1 MTKKKIEQFL
11 IVTAIFLFA
20 LFTYSE
26 ISYAQKKDNGIVKN
40 VPDFRLIETND
51 SYVEFEFIPKYTD
64 DLHFSNQI
72 KESQKPGV
80 PDVGLRSFP
89 VLIPGKQNNRIEI
102 VDSKFE
108 EVINTDIKPV
118 PRYVKDKNKNVD
130 IPEYDADDKL
140 YSSSKFYPGSSAE
153 FIFSGSL
160 RNKYIGYANL
170 YPLSY
175 NPVSSTLMK
184 YSYMRVRVV
193 FGGTPVYGNRDLSN
207 EEKIFLSQTGI
218 NWFTAK
224 NWSTLEFNSVR
235 DLPIVNSVFSSGDFY
250 KLEVKETAIYKLDK
264 TYLRNAVINID
275 NINQKTIKIFGND
288 GTENP

>member
-89 VLIPGKQNNRIEI
+89 VLIPDKQNNRIEI

-108 EVINTDIKPV
+108 EVINTDIKPF
-118 PRYVKDKNKNVD
+118 
-130 IPEYDADDKL
+130 EGM
-140 YSSSKFYPGSSAE
+140 SK
-153 FIFSGSL
+153 I
-160 RNKYIGYANL
+160 RIR
-170 YPLSY
+170 
-175 NPVSSTLMK
+175 M
-184 YSYMRVRVV
+184 
-193 FGGTPVYGNRDLSN
+193 
-207 EEKIFLSQTGI
+207 
-218 NWFTAK
+218 
-224 NWSTLEFNSVR
+224 
-235 DLPIVNSVFSSGDFY
+235 
-250 KLEVKETAIYKLDK
+250 
-264 TYLRNAVINID
+264 
-275 NINQKTIKIFGND
+275 
-288 GTENP
+288 